1 MDSVSGGSTGTGTRR
16 GSDLSHVRRGGLELR
31 YPSQFKKIDSVI
43 IEEDEYRSTKNDRTV
58 NYRKCVCPFIVGV
71 VLMIAGIVQLGVGL
85 ALRDTLDTLGYSGG
99 ISILFAIMCMMLWYA
114 CSLEVE
120 DREMPRVSLPKKSK
134 GPPKWLKNN
143 ESRTQSRLVAPDT
156 PDQTFACFPT
166 RSNNLETKAVVE
178 LDELSTS
185 TSHQNQNH
193 QHLDPTTHEKKYAL
207 PMYESPVPR
216 PVTLELGGESNPAFV
231 DECNDTPC

>member
-1 MDSVSGGSTGTGTRR
+1 MESVSGGSTGTGTRR

-143 ESRTQSRLVAPDT
+143 ESRSQSRMQAPDT
-156 PDQTFACFPT
+156 PEQGFACFPT

-185 TSHQNQNH
+185 TSHQQ
-193 QHLDPTTHEKKYAL
+193 QQQYDPTSNYEKERFAL
-207 PMYESPVPR
+207 PSETQQAR
-216 PVTLELGGESNPAFV
+216 PATLELGGELNPAFV